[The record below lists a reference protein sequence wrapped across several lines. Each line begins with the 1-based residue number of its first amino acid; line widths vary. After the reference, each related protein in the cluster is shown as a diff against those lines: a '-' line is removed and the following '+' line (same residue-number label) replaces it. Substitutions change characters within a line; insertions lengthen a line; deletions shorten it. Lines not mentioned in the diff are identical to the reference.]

1 MKAVRK
7 KMAEHWQH
15 VSYRHPGVDFDFLTV
30 PINAETLAG
39 CYIAEK
45 TSGYGMGAHVE
56 DAIRLQTDVIATW
69 DDAAKQKVFGN
80 QEDLEWV
87 YVVNAIDRSI
97 KVFGGGYSGKPAW
110 QYTGKTVDPM
120 TYVENLVEECQKSEG
135 KAITVASRS
144 LNRFGFPVNPQRKSG
159 RRAAHEAQRAKF
171 HSPQKYANKGPNQ
184 RRHLEE
190 IQFRA
195 LDCTMVHGNRQSNK
209 HTDKLKSSHPDRLRA
224 IQKCGD
230 TGCTITESVK
240 TPPDEEAPRR
250 ACRKARLSPE

>member
-171 HSPQKYANKGPNQ
+171 H
-184 RRHLEE
+184 L
-190 IQFRA
+190 
-195 LDCTMVHGNRQSNK
+195 T
-209 HTDKLKSSHPDRLRA
+209 
-224 IQKCGD
+224 
-230 TGCTITESVK
+230 
-240 TPPDEEAPRR
+240 
-250 ACRKARLSPE
+250 